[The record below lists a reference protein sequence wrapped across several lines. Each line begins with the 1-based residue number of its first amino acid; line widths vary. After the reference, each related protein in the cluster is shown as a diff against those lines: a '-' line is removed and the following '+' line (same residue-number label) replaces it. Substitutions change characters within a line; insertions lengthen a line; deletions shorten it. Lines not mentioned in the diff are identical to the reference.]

1 MNSLDP
7 SKQLLCQL
15 ATGRITPAQRHIS
28 ASVWQQLLPI
38 AHQEGLAPL
47 LYWTLHNQN
56 WSGSIPEPVH
66 QSLVEMYYASVAHNT
81 LLFTELDKIL
91 PVLEQNNISVILV
104 KGASLALSLYP
115 ERDLRPMMD
124 VDCLV
129 PWAEHQQALQLL
141 GEMGYQED
149 ARDQVPGL
157 HAMSDYH
164 ANLKG
169 GPGNRVIFELHW
181 GLVSSPLAW
190 YAAPI
195 EWFWQHI
202 EPWNADGC
210 ARQLTPLAHLLYQSA
225 HAMLQHGG
233 SHILLIW
240 LYDLHLL
247 AQSGL
252 VDWQELVEQA
262 AHLRWGGV
270 VEQALRLTQA
280 AFDTRLP
287 EGLLEQLAQVA
298 DPAVDRLV
306 AFKQQFGGVRLL
318 YDWYSLVALRG
329 MPRLRYMLGMIFP
342 RPTYIRWRYQ
352 PQPSWLWPFYYPY
365 RWLRMCTEGIL
376 AMRRGIL
383 RAVR

>member
-15 ATGRITPAQRHIS
+15 ATGRIT
-28 ASVWQQLLPI
+28 
-38 AHQEGLAPL
+38 HQEGLAPL